1 MPSLLRGAHRADVRS
16 IGVLVGVALVLVL
29 AAVTVGVAAALIFLG
44 VVLLAWAVRRQFP
57 EVSGP
62 SSWAVGFLLEL
73 SLLVLMSM
81 AFALLLHGPLARWE
95 AILQLVIPVV
105 VALGFGAWRGPAAH
119 GQPVQEPSGRS
130 LLALVVSAVVLVAYL
145 ILQHRGK
152 NYGVAWAMSGDSRDH
167 IQIART
173 VISSGGLTIHELKSY
188 PAIVNSVSAIMSVA
202 GGRSGLLPGDL
213 MVHDAQAVAS
223 TFVLSIIGI
232 ATLFMAAVYQFVPKA
247 VRELRRI
254 PVALTTTLLACA
266 GIAITP
272 LMLGTTLN
280 EGYLSAYGALP
291 VVLAVLVLAL
301 ALCDRPSFPMLVL
314 LGVGTVL
321 TMFSWTMLVIVP
333 GTASL
338 VVALVYLRQVL
349 VHRKHLGNYLR
360 DRWVWVLGA
369 TFSFGLIVILAIAT
383 VVQRRVLET
392 QLSYPGAIV
401 PPSEDL
407 LFIFGLVSLG
417 FFCVSPTSLRKIRL
431 VIPIACAVVGAIAV
445 HWINTLAHNRGPA
458 WTYYAAKTEW
468 LVASSILWVAFVPI
482 ALYASKI
489 RGTTRNDSWQ
499 PVVGTIQAL
508 AFSAIIYLLLTA
520 TTTLTSPIPIA
531 FRGWTQPA
539 AKEVSIV
546 QQIGNMKAPFAV
558 WNYLNAADD
567 RLGDFWAGLIWDTT
581 RTGVRKQDP
590 VGQYSSFIEW
600 AYFEQDTTPSIC
612 DVAKSAPGVII
623 VTSDASLKSAMMQ
636 TCPSARATIT
646 LKKVPPA

>member
-1 MPSLLRGAHRADVRS
+1 MRS
-16 IGVLVGVALVLVL
+16 AGVLVGTALVLVL
-29 AAVTVGVAAALIFLG
+29 AAVTVGVAEALIFLG
-44 VVLLAWAVRRQFP
+44 VVLLAWAVRRLFP

-62 SSWAVGFLLEL
+62 SSWAVGLLVEV
-73 SLLVLMSM
+73 SLLVVMSL
-81 AFALLLHGPLARWE
+81 AFSLLLHGPYARWE
-95 AILQLVIPVV
+95 AVLQLVVPVV
-105 VALGFGAWRGPAAH
+105 VGLAFGTWRGPAGH
-119 GQPVQEPSGRS
+119 GDPVREPSARS

-152 NYGVAWAMSGDSRDH
+152 NYGIAWAMSGDARDH

-202 GGRSGLLPGDL
+202 NGRSGLLPGDL

-232 ATLFMAAVYQFVPKA
+232 ATLFMASVYQFVPKT

-272 LMLGTTLN
+272 LVLGTTLN

-291 VVLAVLVLAL
+291 VALAVVVLAL
-301 ALCDRPSFPMLVL
+301 DLCDRPSFPMLVL

-333 GTASL
+333 GAASL
-338 VVALVYLRQVL
+338 IVALVYLRRVF
-349 VHRKHLGNYLR
+349 VHRNELRAYLR

-369 TFSFGLIVILAIAT
+369 AFSFGLIVILAIAT
-383 VVQRRVLET
+383 VVQRRILET

-401 PPSEDL
+401 APSEDL
-407 LFIFGLVSLG
+407 LFIFGLVALG
-417 FFCVSPTSLRKIRL
+417 FLCISPTSLRKIRL
-431 VIPIACAVVGAIAV
+431 VIPIACAVFGTIAV

-468 LVASSILWVAFVPI
+468 LVVASILWVAFVPVAI
-482 ALYASKI
+482 YASRI
-489 RGTTRNDSWQ
+489 RGTTRKDSWQ
-499 PVVGTIQAL
+499 PVLGTIQAL
-508 AFSAIIYLLLTA
+508 VFSTIIYLLLAA
-520 TTTLTSPIPIA
+520 TTPLTSPLPIA
-531 FRGWTQPA
+531 FGGWTQPA

-581 RTGVRKQDP
+581 GTGVRKQGHP
-590 VGQYSSFIEW
+590 VGPYSSFIEW

-612 DVAKSAPGVII
+612 DVAKSSPGVII
-623 VTSDASLKSAMMQ
+623 VTSDASLKGAMEQ
-636 TCPSARATIT
+636 SCPSSKARIIV
-646 LKKVPPA
+646 KKVPPA